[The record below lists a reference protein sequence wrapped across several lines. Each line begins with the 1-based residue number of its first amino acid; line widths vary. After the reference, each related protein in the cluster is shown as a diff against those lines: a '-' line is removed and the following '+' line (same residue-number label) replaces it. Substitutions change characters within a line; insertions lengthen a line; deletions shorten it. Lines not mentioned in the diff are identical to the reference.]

1 MVIFQMLSKNGKLE
15 FLTDKNSALV
25 LVDYQPSMFRSI
37 SSGDKTIIKSAAVC
51 AAKAA
56 KILGVPVVLS
66 SINPKLNGEFIPE
79 ITQIFPNQEVYARKV
94 PSFDAFE
101 DEKTWDA
108 FKRTGKN
115 KMVISGLWTSM
126 CFAYTAIHAIKE
138 EYEVYG
144 LIDAAGDSTI
154 DAHKYGVK
162 RMLQV
167 GVVPLTLEALVSE
180 WMHDWNNPKAGEL
193 VAEVYSK
200 YGAMIGLR

>member
-1 MVIFQMLSKNGKLE
+1 MIDSKNGKLE

-79 ITQIFPNQEVYARKV
+79 VSQIFPTQEVFARKV

-101 DEKTWDA
+101 DEKTWGA
-108 FKRTGKN
+108 FKQTGRK
-115 KMVISGLWTSM
+115 KLVISGLWTSM

-138 EYEVYG
+138 GCEVYG
-144 LIDAAGDSTI
+144 LMDAAGDSTL
-154 DAHKYGVK
+154 DAHKYGIK

-167 GVVPLTLEALVSE
+167 GIVPLTLEALVSE

-193 VAEVYSK
+193 VKEVYSK

>member
-1 MVIFQMLSKNGKLE
+1 MLSKNGKLE

-126 CFAYTAIHAIKE
+126 CFAYSAIHAIKE